1 MFRQRGETRDLLRP
15 TPNNLYRSGQEVIKL
30 AHMLSIVSWGTSWIL
45 FKLHLKVTGR
55 IRLEGRRIPM
65 IITLLCLS
73 RISTV
78 SVLLT
83 LEQSRREGG
92 GLDSTCAL
100 MRALRRALPGEEA
113 SGRALGLDGKRPLR
127 PFRLSVLTTAEE
139 KMKRATL
146 FSSDLL
152 NGTKNNGLRSFL
164 ALSVYL
170 L

>member
-1 MFRQRGETRDLLRP
+1 
-15 TPNNLYRSGQEVIKL
+15 
-30 AHMLSIVSWGTSWIL
+30 
-45 FKLHLKVTGR
+45 
-55 IRLEGRRIPM
+55 
-65 IITLLCLS
+65 
-73 RISTV
+73 
-78 SVLLT
+78 
-83 LEQSRREGG
+83 
-92 GLDSTCAL
+92 

-139 KMKRATL
+139 KMKRVTL

-170 L
+170 LWPFPLWGTSGNDNIGIGSFCVCPQGSFWQPSTHTWHFFALYAAQREEESAYYSIYILKNTILHFNRFMALGLRCGRIYISLLPDPANTPDG